1 MLSKNDI
8 KNIKSLELKKFRD
21 EKGLFVAEGHKL
33 VGELLGVFDCI
44 LLAATDEWLGS
55 RRNIPAQRV
64 EQVTPDELKRA
75 SLLRSPQDV
84 IAVFCMPR
92 ESLAMKDAAGSDL
105 VLALDDVQDPG
116 NLGTIIRIADWF
128 GIKDIFCSKGSADV
142 FNPKAVQATMG
153 AISRVKIHYVDLME
167 EIKALPASVPVYGT
181 YLEGQTIYN
190 TELSDN
196 GVIIMGNEGKGI
208 SREVGKTVNRKLY
221 IPNWPAGAATSES
234 LNFTVTVLLSPV
246 GKFNAPSSPMLPSLI
261 AAGLSSVHGSQAANF
276 IAPALAL

>member
-1 MLSKNDI
+1 
-8 KNIKSLELKKFRD
+8 
-21 EKGLFVAEGHKL
+21 
-33 VGELLGVFDCI
+33 
-44 LLAATDEWLGS
+44 
-55 RRNIPAQRV
+55 
-64 EQVTPDELKRA
+64 
-75 SLLRSPQDV
+75 
-84 IAVFCMPR
+84 
-92 ESLAMKDAAGSDL
+92 
-105 VLALDDVQDPG
+105 
-116 NLGTIIRIADWF
+116 LGTIIRIADWF

-153 AISRVKIHYVDLME
+153 AISRVKIHYVDLLE

-234 LNFTVTVLLSPV
+234 LNVAVATAIVCSEFRRRSIR
-246 GKFNAPSSPMLPSLI
+246 G
-261 AAGLSSVHGSQAANF
+261 
-276 IAPALAL
+276 